1 MLMALANSQNRK
13 KRGAVI
19 VPGAYAP
26 GTLRLAAVSTAERE
40 IKGDI
45 ARKKIDVV

>member
-1 MLMALANSQNRK
+1 VNSQNRK

-19 VPGAYAP
+19 VPG
-26 GTLRLAAVSTAERE
+26 TFSTRHIKAAVSAAERE

-45 ARKKIDVV
+45 ARKEIDIA